1 MVGDAFLSKVFFQS
15 CKTVLLFAKAIVS
28 LCLATKKK
36 YDPGMFRLEVL
47 KYQTSS

>member
-28 LCLATKKK
+28 PCPATKEKCDVECSIWK
-36 YDPGMFRLEVL
+36 
-47 KYQTSS
+47 S